1 MPAPHLS
8 PPRSQGPV
16 PSELWERMG
25 AEFGLP
31 DLERVRHRLAKL
43 HEDPEPVMQQLVRVF
58 SADGTYCPG
67 FQFREDLSLHPVV
80 LRLFARAMELRIPHN
95 YFSAWMVTGCPGL
108 RDARPVDLLDR
119 LAPASLIA
127 ALERSFGSGSGDG
140 RTAGTTRPIGNG
152 RNKT

>member
-8 PPRSQGPV
+8 GAGLQGPV

-31 DLERVRHRLAKL
+31 DLERVRGRLAQL

-80 LRLFARAMELRIPHN
+80 LRLFAHAMELRIPHN
-95 YFSAWMVTGCPGL
+95 YFSAWMVTGCPAL

-119 LAPASLIA
+119 LVPAVLVS
-127 ALERSFGSGSGDG
+127 ALERSFGSRPGDG
-140 RTAGTTRPIGNG
+140 RI
-152 RNKT
+152 